1 MTTENIKIQDYSP
14 QKVLGTLQESE
25 KASKRSATA
34 QAVAPAVATFFA
46 VEGSRTAS
54 PPSSTQLEQR
64 LETLEAIA
72 FRLEQRL
79 SALEQ
84 GQLSTLSSVKASP
97 TETDFQSVENPHEA
111 ALSAVAPTHKY
122 AETNEAQAGAAA
134 DERST
139 TPLLPLGALSPEA
152 WCKGLVTNQLVARL
166 QTNPTTLKKY
176 LRDLKQT
183 QWAVQRD
190 PDGLGWVYDSPLQC
204 YYPLRVESDG
214 DVSTQGL
221 PTPPVD
227 AESRPELSQRHEVA
241 LQDKLGSIEYGYLMG
256 QGGLYQTD
264 LASLIG
270 VPINTLQRW
279 KHLPDCAERIR
290 CRTEGQYCYW
300 YAKQTKRFYPLNA
313 STAHSFGTVSIDMK
327 LQSKCQSWSSLSAF

>member
-1 MTTENIKIQDYSP
+1 MMTKKIKIQDYSP
-14 QKVLGTLQESE
+14 QKVLDTLQESK
-25 KASKRSATA
+25 KASKRPATA
-34 QAVAPAVATFFA
+34 QAVAQAVATFFA
-46 VEGSRTAS
+46 AEGSKTAS
-54 PPSSTQLEQR
+54 PPSKAQLVQR

-72 FRLEQRL
+72 SRLEQRL

-84 GQLSTLSSVKASP
+84 SQLYKLSSVKTSP
-97 TETDFQSVENPHEA
+97 TETGFQPAKVP
-111 ALSAVAPTHKY
+111 
-122 AETNEAQAGAAA
+122 QAAA
-134 DERST
+134 SRPCSQRISTLKQTRLQREQRDERST

-290 CRTEGQYCYW
+290 CRTEGRYCYW
-300 YAKQTKRFYPLNA
+300 YARQTKRFYPLNSPADSA
-313 STAHSFGTVSIDMK
+313 SGVVTATE
-327 LQSKCQSWSSLSAF
+327 L